1 MERVHP
7 RLPAGVLGMTAEA
20 LTPDPVA
27 QLERVTRR
35 TKEVA
40 SGVTQIQ
47 STNATPCSEWTV
59 LDLLNHLIGG
69 LEFTAGCI
77 IGDVPDIRPNEA
89 ESSYIGETDV
99 AVLIGAYPVA
109 VDRVLDIAAEPGVL
123 ERTAITPF
131 GEMPVARI
139 MMGTVLDQLVHCW
152 DLARATG
159 QDTTLDSEMVEFA
172 YGMLVSGGFAD
183 MGRQAGFVG
192 PEISVPDDSSLQDKM
207 IGYMGRQP

>member
-1 MERVHP
+1 MATEAP
-7 RLPAGVLGMTAEA
+7 TA
-20 LTPDPVA
+20 DPVA

-35 TKEVA
+35 AKEVA
-40 SGVTQIQ
+40 SSVTQAQ
-47 STNATPCSEWTV
+47 AADATPCSRWSV

-77 IGDVPDIRPNEA
+77 VGDVPDIRPNEA
-89 ESSYIGETDV
+89 ESSYRGETDV
-99 AVLIGAYPVA
+99 DVLVRAYPAA
-109 VDRVLDIAAEPGVL
+109 VDRVLELAADPGAL
-123 ERTAITPF
+123 ERTAMTPF

-139 MMGTVLDQLVHCW
+139 MMGTVMDQLVHCW

>member
-1 MERVHP
+1 
-7 RLPAGVLGMTAEA
+7 MTAEVP
-20 LTPDPVA
+20 TPDPVA

-40 SGVTQIQ
+40 SGITQAQ
-47 STNATPCSEWTV
+47 ANGSTPCSEWNV
-59 LDLLNHLIGG
+59 VDLFNHLIGG

-77 IGDVPDIRPNEA
+77 TGNVPDIRPSEA
-89 ESSYIGETDV
+89 ESSYRDETDV
-99 AVLIGAYPVA
+99 AVLVRAYPAA
-109 VDRVLDIAAEPGVL
+109 VDRVLELAAVPGAL
-123 ERTAITPF
+123 DRTAITPF

-139 MMGTVLDQLVHCW
+139 MMGTVMDQLVHCW

-159 QDTTLDSEMVEFA
+159 QDTALDGEMVEFA

-192 PEISVPDDSSLQDKM
+192 PEIGVPDDSSLQDKM

>member
-1 MERVHP
+1 
-7 RLPAGVLGMTAEA
+7 MTTE
-20 LTPDPVA
+20 TPMPDPVA

-40 SGVTQIQ
+40 SGVTQAQ
-47 STNATPCSEWTV
+47 ATYATPCSQWSV
-59 LDLLNHLIGG
+59 LDLFNHLIGG

-77 IGDVPDIRPNEA
+77 TGNVPDIRPNEA
-89 ESSYIGETDV
+89 ESSYQGEADV
-99 AVLIGAYPVA
+99 AILIRAYHTA
-109 VDRVLDIAAEPGVL
+109 VDRALELAASPGALD
-123 ERTAITPF
+123 RTAMTPF

-139 MMGTVLDQLVHCW
+139 MMGTVMDQLVHCW
-152 DLARATG
+152 DLARSTG
-159 QDTTLDSEMVEFA
+159 QDTALDSGMVEFA

-192 PEISVPDDSSLQDKM
+192 PEISVPGDSSLQDKM

>member
-1 MERVHP
+1 
-7 RLPAGVLGMTAEA
+7 MTTEA
-20 LTPDPVA
+20 PTPDPVA

-40 SGVTQIQ
+40 SGVTQAQ
-47 STNATPCSEWTV
+47 ATDATPCSQWSV
-59 LDLLNHLIGG
+59 LDLFNHLIGG

-77 IGDVPDIRPNEA
+77 TGNVPDIRPNEA
-89 ESSYIGETDV
+89 ESSYQGETDV
-99 AVLIGAYPVA
+99 AVLIRAYHTA
-109 VDRVLDIAAEPGVL
+109 VDRALELAASPDAL

-131 GEMPVARI
+131 GEMPVARV

-192 PEISVPDDSSLQDKM
+192 AAVAVPDSASTQDKM

>member
-1 MERVHP
+1 MI
-7 RLPAGVLGMTAEA
+7 TEA
-20 LTPDPVA
+20 PMPDPVA
-27 QLERVTRR
+27 QLEQVTRR

-40 SGVTQIQ
+40 SGVTQAQ
-47 STNATPCSEWTV
+47 GAGATPCSEWSV
-59 LDLLNHLIGG
+59 LDLFNHLIGG

-77 IGDVPDIRPNEA
+77 TGNVPNIRPNEA
-89 ESSYIGETDV
+89 ESSYQGETDI
-99 AVLIGAYPVA
+99 AVLIRAYHAA
-109 VDRVLDIAAEPGVL
+109 VDRALELAAAPGAL
-123 ERTAITPF
+123 ERTAMTPF

-139 MMGTVLDQLVHCW
+139 MMGTVMDQFVHCW

>member
-1 MERVHP
+1 
-7 RLPAGVLGMTAEA
+7 MTAEA
-20 LTPDPVA
+20 PMPDPVA
-27 QLERVTRR
+27 QLEQVTRR

-40 SGVTQIQ
+40 SGVTQAQ
-47 STNATPCSEWTV
+47 ATGATPCSEWSV
-59 LDLLNHLIGG
+59 LDLFNHLIGG

-77 IGDVPDIRPNEA
+77 TGNVPDIRPNEA
-89 ESSYIGETDV
+89 ESSYQGETDI
-99 AVLIGAYPVA
+99 AVLIRAYHAA
-109 VDRVLDIAAEPGVL
+109 VDRALELAADPGAL
-123 ERTAITPF
+123 ERTAMTPF

-139 MMGTVLDQLVHCW
+139 MMGTVMDQLVHCW

>member
-1 MERVHP
+1 
-7 RLPAGVLGMTAEA
+7 MTTEA
-20 LTPDPVA
+20 PTPDPVS

-35 TKEVA
+35 TKAVA
-40 SGVTQIQ
+40 SGVTQAQ
-47 STNATPCSEWTV
+47 AADATPCSLWSV
-59 LDLLNHLIGG
+59 LDLFNHLIGG

-77 IGDVPDIRPNEA
+77 TGNVPDIRPNEA
-89 ESSYIGETDV
+89 ESSYQGETDV
-99 AVLIGAYPVA
+99 PVLIGAYHAA
-109 VDRVLDIAAEPGVL
+109 VDHVLELAANPGAL
-123 ERTAITPF
+123 ERTAMTPF
-131 GEMPVARI
+131 GEMPVAGI
-139 MMGTVLDQLVHCW
+139 MTGTVLDQLVHCW

-192 PEISVPDDSSLQDKM
+192 AAVAMPDSASTQDKM

>member
-1 MERVHP
+1 
-7 RLPAGVLGMTAEA
+7 MTAEA
-20 LTPDPVA
+20 PIPDPVA
-27 QLERVTRR
+27 QLERVTQR

-40 SGVTQIQ
+40 SGVTQAQ
-47 STNATPCSEWTV
+47 AADATPCSQWSV
-59 LDLLNHLIGG
+59 LDLFNHLIGG

-77 IGDVPDIRPNEA
+77 TGNVPDIRPNEA
-89 ESSYIGETDV
+89 ESSYRGETNV
-99 AVLIGAYPVA
+99 AVLIRAYHAA
-109 VDRVLDIAAEPGVL
+109 VDRALELAAAPGAL
-123 ERTAITPF
+123 ERTAMTPF

-139 MMGTVLDQLVHCW
+139 MMGTVMDQLVHCW

-159 QDTTLDSEMVEFA
+159 QDTALDSEMVEFA

>member
-1 MERVHP
+1 
-7 RLPAGVLGMTAEA
+7 MTTEA
-20 LTPDPVA
+20 PTPDPVA

-35 TKEVA
+35 TKAVA
-40 SGVTQIQ
+40 SGVTQTQ
-47 STNATPCSEWTV
+47 ATDATPCSQWNV
-59 LDLLNHLIGG
+59 LDLFNHLIGG

-77 IGDVPDIRPNEA
+77 TGDVPDIRPNEA
-89 ESSYIGETDV
+89 ESSYQGETDV
-99 AVLIGAYPVA
+99 AVLIRAYHAA
-109 VDRVLDIAAEPGVL
+109 VDRALELAANPGAL
-123 ERTAITPF
+123 ERTAMTPF

-152 DLARATG
+152 DLAQATG

-192 PEISVPDDSSLQDKM
+192 AAVAVPDSASTQDKM

>member
-1 MERVHP
+1 
-7 RLPAGVLGMTAEA
+7 MTAEA
-20 LTPDPVA
+20 PTPDPVA
-27 QLERVTRR
+27 QLDRVTRR

-40 SGVTQIQ
+40 SGVTQAQ
-47 STNATPCSEWTV
+47 ATDATPCSQWSV
-59 LDLLNHLIGG
+59 LDLFNHLIGG

-77 IGDVPDIRPNEA
+77 TGNVPDIRPNEA
-89 ESSYIGETDV
+89 ESSYRDETDI
-99 AVLIGAYPVA
+99 AVLIRAYHTA
-109 VDRVLDIAAEPGVL
+109 VDRALELAGNPGAL
-123 ERTAITPF
+123 ERTAMTPF

-139 MMGTVLDQLVHCW
+139 MVGTVLDQLVHCW
-152 DLARATG
+152 DLAQATG
-159 QDTTLDSEMVEFA
+159 QDTSLDNGMVEFA

>member
-1 MERVHP
+1 
-7 RLPAGVLGMTAEA
+7 MTAEA
-20 LTPDPVA
+20 PMPDPVA
-27 QLERVTRR
+27 QLEQVTRR

-40 SGVTQIQ
+40 SGVTQGQ
-47 STNATPCSEWTV
+47 ANGATPCSEWSV
-59 LDLLNHLIGG
+59 VDLFNHLIGG

-77 IGDVPDIRPNEA
+77 TGNVPDIRPNEA
-89 ESSYIGETDV
+89 ESSYQGETDI
-99 AVLIGAYPVA
+99 AVLIRAYHAA
-109 VDRVLDIAAEPGVL
+109 VDRALELAGNPGAL
-123 ERTAITPF
+123 ERTAMTPF

-139 MMGTVLDQLVHCW
+139 MTGTVMDQLVHCW

-159 QDTTLDSEMVEFA
+159 QDTSLDSGIVEFA

-192 PEISVPDDSSLQDKM
+192 PEIRVPDESSLQDKM

>member
-1 MERVHP
+1 M
-7 RLPAGVLGMTAEA
+7 ATEA
-20 LTPDPVA
+20 PMADPVA
-27 QLERVTRR
+27 QLERVARR
-35 TKEVA
+35 AKEVA
-40 SGVTQIQ
+40 SGVTQAQ
-47 STNATPCSEWTV
+47 AADATPCSRWNV

-77 IGDVPDIRPNEA
+77 AGNVPDIRPNEA
-89 ESSYIGETDV
+89 ESSYRSETDV
-99 AVLIGAYPVA
+99 AVLVRAYPAA
-109 VDRVLDIAAEPGVL
+109 VDRVLELAAGPGAL
-123 ERTAITPF
+123 ERTAMTPF

-139 MMGTVLDQLVHCW
+139 MMGTVMDQLVHCW

-192 PEISVPDDSSLQDKM
+192 PEVGVPDDSSLQDKM

>member
-1 MERVHP
+1 M
-7 RLPAGVLGMTAEA
+7 AAEA
-20 LTPDPVA
+20 QMPDPVA

-40 SGVTQIQ
+40 SGVTQAQ
-47 STNATPCSEWTV
+47 ATDATPCSQWSV
-59 LDLLNHLIGG
+59 LDLFNHLIGG

-77 IGDVPDIRPNEA
+77 TGSVPDIRPNEA
-89 ESSYIGETDV
+89 ESSYQGETDV
-99 AVLIGAYPVA
+99 AVLIRAYHAA
-109 VDRVLDIAAEPGVL
+109 VDRALELAAGPGAL
-123 ERTAITPF
+123 ERTAMTPF

-139 MMGTVLDQLVHCW
+139 MMGTVMDQLVHCW

-159 QDTTLDSEMVEFA
+159 QDTTLNSEMVEFA

-192 PEISVPDDSSLQDKM
+192 PEVAVPDSASMQDRM
-207 IGYMGRQP
+207 IAYMGRQP

>member
-7 RLPAGVLGMTAEA
+7 ALPAGVLGMSAEA
-20 LTPDPVA
+20 PMPDPMA

-40 SGVTQIQ
+40 SGVTQTQ
-47 STNATPCSEWTV
+47 TTDATPCSEWNV

-77 IGDVPDIRPNEA
+77 TGDVPDIRPNEA
-89 ESSYIGETDV
+89 ESSYQGETDI
-99 AVLIGAYPVA
+99 AVLIRAYHA
-109 VDRVLDIAAEPGVL
+109 EVDRALDLAAGPGAL
-123 ERTAITPF
+123 ERTAMTPF
-131 GEMPVARI
+131 GEMPVARV

-159 QDTTLDSEMVEFA
+159 QDTSLDSEMVEFA

-192 PEISVPDDSSLQDKM
+192 PEVAVPDSVSLQDRM
-207 IGYMGRQP
+207 LAYMGRHP

>member
-1 MERVHP
+1 MF
-7 RLPAGVLGMTAEA
+7 
-20 LTPDPVA
+20 
-27 QLERVTRR
+27 
-35 TKEVA
+35 
-40 SGVTQIQ
+40 
-47 STNATPCSEWTV
+47 
-59 LDLLNHLIGG
+59 NHLIGG

-77 IGDVPDIRPNEA
+77 TGDVPDIRPNEA
-89 ESSYIGETDV
+89 ESSYQGETDI
-99 AVLIGAYPVA
+99 AVLIRAYHAA
-109 VDRVLDIAAEPGVL
+109 VDRALELAANPDAL
-123 ERTAITPF
+123 ERTAMTPF

-159 QDTTLDSEMVEFA
+159 QDTTLDGEMVEFA

-192 PEISVPDDSSLQDKM
+192 AAVAVPDSASTQDKM